1 MAGPRPRMRNTA
13 SRCHAGPTEGRPMS
27 ESVHHRDEADDS
39 KTLTRRGLLRKG
51 VEIGLGAMAGT
62 FLYSSGALTAAG
74 ESALD
79 EAALYAE
86 AKKEGKVVWWTAHY
100 QLSAAEDVRDAFV
113 AKYPGI
119 EVQFIRQNAQAVYQ
133 R

>member
-1 MAGPRPRMRNTA
+1 
-13 SRCHAGPTEGRPMS
+13 MS

-62 FLYSSGALTAAG
+62 LLYSSGAL
-74 ESALD
+74 SAPGSVLD

-100 QLSAAEDVRDAFV
+100 QLSAAEAVRDAFA
-113 AKYPGI
+113 AKYPG
-119 EVQFIRQNAQAVYQ
+119 VQVEFIRQTAQVIYQ
-133 R
+133 RLSQNLKAR